1 MSYII
6 IKKFNFKEKFSF
18 EKNPRLRLYYCLLV
32 VIYIWLRIN
41 FLLKVIRPFLGRERF
56 KEFALNHHT
65 KNAILL
71 YRTILKLRG
80 LFIKVGQFLSMRV
93 DLLPRP
99 YTKELSKLQDQVPP
113 HDFKEIERRLREELG
128 DIENIFSDFEKEP
141 IASASLGQV
150 HRAKLK
156 NGLVVAV
163 KVQYPGIEKIVETD
177 LKVLRIILKFFGI
190 FRRNLQWKILLEEF
204 KEFVFLE
211 LDYINEG
218 KNAERI
224 KEDFKDIE
232 WVVVPRVIWKF
243 TTKRVL
249 TLEYINGIKVTDYA
263 SYEELGI
270 KKEEVMKKVLDL
282 YFRMIFSKGFFQA
295 DPHPGNIFV
304 LRDGRIALLDFG
316 LSREVKREAINGFGR
331 MARAVAERN
340 PEELALAFK
349 EIGFSAVNGG
359 TEGFKKFA
367 DIVVKYAPQ
376 VVYRNPRNLN
386 IQEISSEILELVRK
400 YPLVKIPSDFLLMGR
415 VMGLLLGLGKFLK
428 AKINVNEI
436 IIKALGG

>member
-6 IKKFNFKEKFSF
+6 IKKFDFKGKFSF
-18 EKNPRLRLYYCLLV
+18 EKNPRLRLYYCLLI

-41 FLLKVIRPFLGRERF
+41 FILRVIRPFLKKEKF
-56 KEFALNHHT
+56 KEFALKHHT
-65 KNAILL
+65 KNALLL

-93 DLLPRP
+93 DLLPGP
-99 YTKELSKLQDQVPP
+99 YTRELSKLQDQVPP
-113 HDFKEIERRLREELG
+113 HEFKEIEQRLREELG
-128 DIENIFSDFEKEP
+128 KIEDIFSEFEKTP
-141 IASASLGQV
+141 VASASLGQV

-156 NGLVVAV
+156 NGQMVAV
-163 KVQYPGIEKIVETD
+163 KVQYPGIEKIVEID
-177 LKVLRIILKFFGI
+177 LKVLKIILRFFGV
-190 FRRNLQWKILLEEF
+190 FRKNLQWKVLLDEF

-218 KNAERI
+218 RNAERI
-224 KEDFKDIE
+224 KDDFRDTE
-232 WVVVPRVIWKF
+232 WVVVPSVIWEF

-249 TLEYINGIKVTDYA
+249 TLEYIEGIKVTDYN
-263 SYEELGI
+263 SYEKIGI
-270 KKEEVMKKVLDL
+270 KREEVMKKVLDL

-304 LRDGRIALLDFG
+304 LQDGRIALLDFG
-316 LSREVKREAINGFGR
+316 LSREIKKETIHGFGR

-340 PEELALAFK
+340 AEELAIAFR
-349 EIGFSAVNGG
+349 EIGFSSVNGG
-359 TEGFKKFA
+359 IEGFRRFA

-376 VVYRNPRNLN
+376 VVYRNPKALNL
-386 IQEISSEILELVRK
+386 QEISSEILELVRR
-400 YPLVKIPSDFLLMGR
+400 YPLVRIPSDFLLMGR

-428 AKINVNEI
+428 ARINVNEI